1 VEYLQGISYESK
13 RLVTSNPHARTMIFV
28 FLPITLPF
36 GLCHFYVS
44 FRFHLE
50 HTPTCLGQSASIG
63 VNALAYR
70 LFKSV
75 VAQQTKKKAMLLLL
89 DPLPNPLMSIK
100 NSKSPPSPHAPVL
113 SSQSTFRYLAPH
125 APVLQK
131 GQGVA
136 LHFPINKTCC
146 TSQ

>member
-1 VEYLQGISYESK
+1 
-13 RLVTSNPHARTMIFV
+13 MIFV

-75 VAQQTKKKAMLLLL
+75 VAQQTKKKGNVVVVGPITQSSHVHQKFKIPSLTSCTGPLLSIDIPLPRATCTGPAKRPGCRP
-89 DPLPNPLMSIK
+89 PLPNQQNVLHFAIMKCIRA
-100 NSKSPPSPHAPVL
+100 SPPNLPK
-113 SSQSTFRYLAPH
+113 QST
-125 APVLQK
+125 
-131 GQGVA
+131 
-136 LHFPINKTCC
+136 
-146 TSQ
+146 